1 LSRNRSAVF
10 LPLESV
16 RGLCAVTIVYHH
28 LKWSHWIGDLGVVAN
43 ASLLVELF
51 FALSAFVMAHRYLD
65 RIGDVADYLR
75 FMWLRAARILPLHL
89 AVLGVWLACGVHEIA
104 AADGSPVDLV
114 ASPDFLKRVFLL
126 HAVFGSEL
134 PWNVPSW
141 SVAVEAWAYVAF
153 GGVLVA
159 TASRRRTL
167 AAVFATTAFAAFLL
181 LAFVLPEGIF
191 DFTGPATL
199 ARCMYA
205 FSLGTLGYVAFEALG
220 LQDRHLP
227 GAVATCLEIACI
239 AALFSTITIFGDSA
253 YAVAVPVLF
262 PAVLCV
268 LAWGRGL
275 ISSLLRLR
283 WLVGLGTL
291 SYSIY
296 MLHAGLW
303 AVGMRLVRTLDA
315 QTPFTGYSKTHPG
328 QLEFFGSTPATFL
341 VATGFV
347 AFVVLCSAASYRFL
361 ERPARD
367 AMRRWIEP
375 GTRTAQSAASPTGA
389 IAISDTRAM
398 PTA

>member
-1 LSRNRSAVF
+1 MSRNRSAVF

-65 RIGDVADYLR
+65 RIADAGDWLR

-89 AVLGVWLACGVHEIA
+89 AVLGVWLACGVHELA
-104 AADGSPVDLV
+104 ATDTSPVDLV

-126 HAVFGSEL
+126 HAVFGSDL
-134 PWNVPSW
+134 PWNIPSW
-141 SVAVEAWAYVAF
+141 SVAVEAWTYVAF

-167 AAVFATTAFAAFLL
+167 AAVFAAAALSAFLVL
-181 LAFVLPEGIF
+181 SLAMPDGIF

-199 ARCMYA
+199 ARCIYA
-205 FSLGTLGYVAFEALG
+205 FSLGALGYVAFEALG
-220 LQDRHLP
+220 LQDRHMP
-227 GAVATCLEIACI
+227 VAAATCVEIACV
-239 AALFSTITIFGDSA
+239 AALFATITIFGDSP
-253 YAVAVPVLF
+253 YAVAVPILF
-262 PAVLCV
+262 PAFLCV

-275 ISSLLRLR
+275 VSSLLRLR

-291 SYSIY
+291 SYSVY

-303 AVGMRLVRTLDA
+303 AVGMRIVRALDERYA
-315 QTPFTGYSKTHPG
+315 FLGFSETRPG

-347 AFVVLCSAASYRFL
+347 AIVLLGSAATYRFL

-375 GTRTAQSAASPTGA
+375 GTRQAAAAASPTGA